1 MGSRS
6 LGLLVAAAFAVL
18 VAAPASAGA
27 AELKDPVDQWL
38 PSSDGATWVY
48 AWSDSSYAPRTI
60 ERYRLTSSAGT
71 TFRIN
76 WNSTDQDLGN
86 GGNAIAA
93 EGVMDFQ
100 RTDAGLVNLN
110 WSSSPPPEEMPIL
123 CANANGCGNSVAGTF
138 YMLIWGNRSP
148 VLAEPLLRSTS
159 WSSLGGAGNDVGSSS
174 RYLGLRTVK
183 VPAFPNGVTAAL
195 VETQITQ
202 AGALGDPYGSG
213 VRRVWWVRGIGPVK
227 IDFFH
232 AGGET
237 EGSELQST
245 NLTRRKPPPDAN
257 YLPVNR
263 GDRAVYRWRNSR
275 WMKKW
280 STQQFDVTDVV
291 NNTSRVDV
299 KRRSG
304 PIAVAGS
311 YVFAQRLS
319 GITNLAANT
328 KAATRARFPA
338 LGPSS
343 LSRSQRRHLFTPY
356 DLMSWGFNPILP
368 AFPEKGQLWRANKNS
383 RDYSIFGVSG
393 FTKIVGTERVTV
405 AGKRYRALEVV
416 SRMRQAGYAFGSG
429 TRTMWFVKNKG
440 LVKLVFRHN
449 DGSVSTVERLR

>member
-1 MGSRS
+1 MGSR
-6 LGLLVAAAFAVL
+6 LRLLFAAL
-18 VAAPASAGA
+18 LICLCTPTPSSAAG
-27 AELKDPVDQWL
+27 LKDPVDQWL
-38 PSSDGATWVY
+38 PSSEGATWLY

-60 ERYRLTSSAGT
+60 ERYTLTSSTGT
-71 TFRIN
+71 SFRIS

-86 GGNAIAA
+86 SENAVSAQGI
-93 EGVMDFQ
+93 MDFQ

-123 CANANGCGNSVAGTF
+123 CANANGCGNSLAGTF

-148 VLAEPLLRSTS
+148 VLTEPLLRATS
-159 WSSLGGAGNDVGSSS
+159 WNSLGGAGNDVGSSS

-183 VPAFPNGVTAAL
+183 IPAFPNGATAAL
-195 VETQITQ
+195 VESQITQ

-227 IDFFH
+227 VDFFH
-232 AGGET
+232 SSGET
-237 EGSELQST
+237 ESSELIST
-245 NLTRRKPPPDAN
+245 NLTRRVPPPDAN

-263 GDRAVYRWRNSR
+263 GDRAVFRWRNSR

-280 STQQFDVTDVV
+280 SKQQFDVTDVV

-299 KRRSG
+299 KRLAG

-338 LGPSS
+338 LGPATAP
-343 LSRSQRRHLFTPY
+343 RAERRHLFTPY
-356 DLMSWGFNPILP
+356 DLMSWGVNPILP
-368 AFPEKGQLWRANKNS
+368 AFPAKGQLWRANKNS
-383 RDYSIFGVSG
+383 RDYSVFGVSG
-393 FTKIVGTERVTV
+393 FTKIAGTTSLRV
-405 AGKRYRALEVV
+405 AGKRYRALQVV
-416 SRMRQAGYAFGSG
+416 SRLRQAGYSFGSG